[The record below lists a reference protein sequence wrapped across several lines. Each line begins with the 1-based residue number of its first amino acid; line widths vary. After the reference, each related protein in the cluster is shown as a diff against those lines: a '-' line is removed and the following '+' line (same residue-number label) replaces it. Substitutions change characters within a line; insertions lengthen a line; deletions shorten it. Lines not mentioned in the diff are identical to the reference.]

1 MNFFFSS
8 EYMNGVATLLVE
20 FSAKGCIFLPF
31 GKLFLVIF
39 PANATLFCLKII
51 KSCIDF
57 AKICC
62 ACNSLELLDEIALHR
77 ENKMWIS
84 QAGWGAS
91 SNRYWS
97 FGIPINQQ
105 KNFGTRGF

>member
-1 MNFFFSS
+1 M
-8 EYMNGVATLLVE
+8 ATLLVE

-77 ENKMWIS
+77 ENRRIKGDVFQNSPHVTTKDFRNMGLS
-84 QAGWGAS
+84 PS
-91 SNRYWS
+91 V
-97 FGIPINQQ
+97 
-105 KNFGTRGF
+105 